1 MSLEHHR
8 TQSGP
13 SRETWFWL
21 LGAPLVVVACL
32 LIARNVFAVFAVYHL
47 GFCLILPAVHNFL
60 RLHLTISDHLEF
72 LGLTGPGTARGLV
85 LGFGLGVVL
94 AGGTVLAFRLFGEIF
109 LADHNV
115 PEVLAGWGADQGN
128 MSLLFWFM
136 ALVNGPAEEL
146 YWRGFVH
153 TGMSSRRP
161 RLATILLIAACYAG
175 YHGVTVLILVANLPV
190 ALFFMTAIFVAGLGW
205 GWLRE
210 KTGSVW
216 PALLGHAGAAAAY
229 MIVARPLLGL

>member
-1 MSLEHHR
+1 MHQDHSH
-8 TQSGP
+8 SIP
-13 SRETWFWL
+13 DSSREAWFWL
-21 LGAPLVVVACL
+21 LGAPLAVVACL
-32 LIARNVFAVFAVYHL
+32 LMARNVFAVFAIYHL
-47 GFCLILPAVHNFL
+47 GFCLVLPSAKNFL
-60 RLHLTISDHLEF
+60 RRRFTVRDHLEF

-85 LGFGLGVVL
+85 LGLGLGVIL

-115 PEVLAGWGADQGN
+115 PEILAGWGADQGDL
-128 MSLLFWFM
+128 SLLFWFM

-153 TGMSSRRP
+153 TETSGRRP
-161 RLATILLIAACYAG
+161 RLATILLIAACYAS
-175 YHGVTVLILVANLPV
+175 YHGATVFILVASLPV
-190 ALFFMTAIFVAGLGW
+190 ALLFMVAIFVAGLGW

-216 PALLGHAGAAAAY
+216 PALLSHAGAAAAY
-229 MIVARPLLGL
+229 MAVARPLLEL